1 MTIEELR
8 NNLPIECRLRF
19 ASGKLHIG
27 GIKRSVDG
35 RYQDIQLITDTG
47 DSVESLFDQ
56 IEDLENERDFIE
68 KEREKILD
76 AVDRVL
82 VAHASGEG
90 LEAELNKLQVASIL

>member
-35 RYQDIQLITDTG
+35 RYQDIELVTDG
-47 DSVESLFDQ
+47 NESVECLFDQ
-56 IEDLENERDFIE
+56 LEETRRERDELEN
-68 KEREKILD
+68 EREKILD

-82 VAHASGEG
+82 VAHAKGEG

>member
-1 MTIEELR
+1 MTIEELK
-8 NNLPIECRLRF
+8 NSLPIECRLRF

-35 RYQDIQLITDTG
+35 RYQDVELITDAG
-47 DSVESLFDQ
+47 ESAENLFEQ
-56 IEDLENERDFIE
+56 IEDLENERDE
-68 KEREKILD
+68 LENEREKILD